1 MNIRSNV
8 LFQTTTRNN
17 LFSKHVV
24 FIVNVVVC
32 FFQTKTLSVLL
43 ILVSTFRVLRK
54 PSFLN
59 PAFLFKQFEYAP
71 QT

>member
-8 LFQTTTRNN
+8 LFQTKTKNN
-17 LFSKHVV
+17 LFLKILSLLSMLSFV
-24 FIVNVVVC
+24 
-32 FFQTKTLSVLL
+32 FQTTTLSVLL

>member
-8 LFQTTTRNN
+8 LFQTTTKDN
-17 LFSKHVV
+17 LILKMLSLLSMLSFV
-24 FIVNVVVC
+24 
-32 FFQTKTLSVLL
+32 FQTKTLSVLL

>member
-1 MNIRSNV
+1 MNIRRDV
-8 LFQTTTRNN
+8 LFQTTTKNN
-17 LFSKHVV
+17 LFLNMLSLLSMLSFV
-24 FIVNVVVC
+24 
-32 FFQTKTLSVLL
+32 FQTTTLSVLL